1 MYILEVLMVSV
12 QFQTLL
18 LPGQWL
24 SSGANLMAFIP
35 NILIKCL

>member
-24 SSGANLMAFIP
+24 SGEANLMTFIP
-35 NILIKCL
+35 NI